1 MDKTLNILQTL
12 AKIGKIISK
21 IGYVCSIIGAIGCAA
36 GIASLAAGA
45 TNVLKIG
52 GVTIHGLIEQSDEMS
67 IGSMYMEVIVGLICC
82 IGAILL
88 TRRAVRYFTNELEAG
103 TPFTLDGA
111 KEMLHLGIWAV
122 CVPVG
127 VVIASSIAHEIID
140 YIFPQIGELSLSS
153 YISPSIGI
161 ALIII
166 SVICRYGAE
175 VRGERE
181 DEALTNAGNEL
192 ALGEE

>member
-67 IGSMYMEVIVGLICC
+67 IGSMYMEVIVGLK
-82 IGAILL
+82 IG
-88 TRRAVRYFTNELEAG
+88 RAHV
-103 TPFTLDGA
+103 
-111 KEMLHLGIWAV
+111 
-122 CVPVG
+122 
-127 VVIASSIAHEIID
+127 
-140 YIFPQIGELSLSS
+140 
-153 YISPSIGI
+153 
-161 ALIII
+161 
-166 SVICRYGAE
+166 
-175 VRGERE
+175 
-181 DEALTNAGNEL
+181 
-192 ALGEE
+192 